1 MSMSIPLGVR
11 LYNNWNRSFDVY
23 VTKWVE
29 NIEFRSVI
37 PGGFASATITLHNFD
52 GDLFSQYT
60 RLFTRVQIMDNSQEI
75 VWEGRIEDARRKE
88 EANAWE
94 LGCLGSMVI
103 ASDVQAPIWF
113 IDNTLDEW
121 RVIPNDP
128 HGVEKD
134 DKNKVIWIRPETS
147 LLHVAGEIDNFGIT
161 AGFYG
166 GQRTGTQVGRFDCTY
181 GGNYGS
187 AVVRTGMWIGET
199 YLNSFDSNVDNTAW
213 NAADVRKVN
222 KIVTDW
228 AASQDSTLVTMHVD
242 TTTSAAFTGRGGVIK
257 QPHVHML
264 RMNENGTE
272 LKTAAD
278 YPDAFLTVART
289 VKDVIGRFLVKGWDR
304 YDLATPFAGHCDP
317 RRVFIDSTATKT
329 MNTLTYYDGATAE
342 DIFND
347 LMIVQP
353 EAYWAFW
360 ESNYK
365 ATTDAVNEGRFRFE
379 WRKWSTRINY
389 RASIA
394 DGIEE
399 QPDGSPVYNFVFYC
413 WNLDVDVTGDMPV
426 FESQN
431 HAFDGGNNHD
441 LLSAQLTRAITVIK
455 ETSSGLGFAAW
466 SPGSAA
472 ATADAEDIMYRS
484 ATPKNTGTLTVKRPI
499 HCWDPGTVAGE
510 GGVSRMLNPWE
521 IRPGKIV
528 QIYDLPPL
536 SQMNN
541 VGALGTN
548 LLPLYERGNTL
559 YRVVATTYSS
569 ADNSCVMELDQLQ
582 SWDTS
587 TQIVAGA
594 GAKGTLV
601 LRT

>member
-1 MSMSIPLGVR
+1 MSIPVPLGVR
-11 LYNNWNRSFDVY
+11 LYNNWGRAFDVY

-52 GDLFSQYT
+52 GDLFSQYS
-60 RLFTRVQIMDNSQEI
+60 RLFTRVQIIDNSQEI
-75 VWEGRIEDARRKE
+75 VWEGRIEDARRQE
-88 EANAWE
+88 EANSWE

-103 ASDVQAPIWF
+103 ASDINAPIWF
-113 IDNTLDEW
+113 IDYSLQAWHT
-121 RVIPNDP
+121 IPSDP
-128 HGVEKD
+128 HGVEVD
-134 DKNKVIWIRPETS
+134 EQNRIIRITPETS
-147 LLHVAGEIDNFGIT
+147 LLHNAGDIDGFGPWAT
-161 AGFYG
+161 FYG
-166 GQRTGTQVGRFDCTY
+166 GQRTGTQIGRFDCTY

-187 AVVRTGMWIGET
+187 NVVRTGMWIHEVFN
-199 YLNSFDSNVDNTAW
+199 NSFDSNVDNTAW
-213 NAADVRKVN
+213 NAPTVRKIN

-228 AASQDSTLVTMHVD
+228 AATQDSTLVAMHVD
-242 TTTSAAFTGRGGVIK
+242 TTTAASFTGRGAFI
-257 QPHVHML
+257 QNPHVHLL
-264 RMNENGTE
+264 RMDEYGNE

-278 YPDAFLTVART
+278 YPDAFITVPR
-289 VKDVIGRFLVKGWDR
+289 VIKDVIGRFLVKGWDR

-317 RRVFIDSTATKT
+317 RRVFIDTTATKT
-329 MNTLTYYDGATAE
+329 MLTLTYYDGATAA
-342 DIFND
+342 DIFTD
-347 LMIVQP
+347 LMLVQP
-353 EAYWAFW
+353 DAYWAFW

-365 ATTDAVNEGRFRFE
+365 ATTDAANEGRFRFE

-389 RASIA
+389 RASVA

-413 WNLDVDVTGDMPV
+413 WNLDYIDVSMTV
-426 FESQN
+426 ESQG

-441 LLSAQLTRAITVIK
+441 LLSAQVTRSLTVIN
-455 ETSSGLGFAAW
+455 ETPLGLTDNWGPGNTAAL
-466 SPGSAA
+466 
-472 ATADAEDIMYRS
+472 ADANDIMYRS

-510 GGVSRMLNPWE
+510 GGVSRMMNPWE

-548 LLPLYERGNTL
+548 QLPLYERGNTI
-559 YRVVATTYSS
+559 YRVVATTYNS
-569 ADNSCVMELDQLQ
+569 AENSCVMELDQVQ

-587 TQIVAGA
+587 TQIVAGS
-594 GAKGTLV
+594 GARGNLV